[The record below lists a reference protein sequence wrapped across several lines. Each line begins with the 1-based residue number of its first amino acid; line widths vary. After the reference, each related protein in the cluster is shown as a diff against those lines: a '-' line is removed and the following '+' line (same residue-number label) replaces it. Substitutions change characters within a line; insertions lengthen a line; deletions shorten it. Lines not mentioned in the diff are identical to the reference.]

1 MATKTR
7 KNEKCDSAW
16 EFDEKRLRDIIKESF
31 LKYEYLGPVEQKIES
46 KIKDLSE
53 SIQYMSDSFDDQK
66 RALESVLLENKTL
79 KKETADLKKRLQM
92 LEGRVEAFE
101 NKERTKNMIVAG
113 VPKQTNLDIK

>member
-1 MATKTR
+1 MKYR
-7 KNEKCDSAW
+7 DSAW
-16 EFDEKRLRDIIKESF
+16 EFDEKRLGDIIKESF
-31 LKYEYLGPVEQKIES
+31 LKYLGPVEQKIES

-92 LEGRVEAFE
+92 LKGREQGQDQEFDSSRSA
-101 NKERTKNMIVAG
+101 K
-113 VPKQTNLDIK
+113 TNQFRH